1 MSSGCHIYFLTY
13 LSTGCHKYKGVMLL
27 FSLHEKM
34 HLKNVDNDI
43 LAIGELL
50 IDMVGTTNRGILTY
64 HQFFG
69 GSPANIAM
77 NTKKLGLNSL
87 VCASVGDDRL
97 GEFLKDTLQLADIDT
112 TYIQTVPEAT
122 SMVVLNQSNGTPT
135 PIFYRAAD
143 YKIKYNKK
151 LEKAVDNS
159 KIIHFSTW
167 PLSMSPAKDSLMR
180 VLQSARQKGGLV
192 CFDPN
197 YHPAHWQNP
206 EAGKEEVK
214 SVIGMVDI
222 VKPSEDDAE
231 RLFGADSHE
240 TQIKRFH
247 DLGAKLVIM
256 TLGKDGLIASD
267 GDTLHKL
274 PSLADKVT
282 NTTGAGDAFWSGFYA
297 AIVNG
302 YSIKG
307 ACSYGSAASAF
318 KLKHLSSI
326 AELPRLE
333 KLKELYRL

>member
-1 MSSGCHIYFLTY
+1 MYCIDEKIYLQNT
-13 LSTGCHKYKGVMLL
+13 S
-27 FSLHEKM
+27 
-34 HLKNVDNDI
+34 NDI

-77 NTKKLGLNSL
+77 NTKRLGLNSL
-87 VCASVGDDRL
+87 VCAAVGDDRL
-97 GEFLKDTLQLADIDT
+97 GDFLKSTLELAEIDT
-112 TYIQTVPEAT
+112 SHIQTVPEAT

-143 YKIKYNKK
+143 YRIKYDEK
-151 LEKAVDNS
+151 LEKAVEES

-180 VLQSARQKGGLV
+180 VLENAKQKRALA

-197 YHPAHWQNP
+197 YHPAHWENP

-214 SVIGMVDI
+214 SIISMVDI

-231 RLFGADSHE
+231 RLFGANSHE
-240 TQIKRFH
+240 VQIEKFLC
-247 DLGAKLVIM
+247 LGAKLVIM
-256 TLGKDGLIASD
+256 TLGKDGLLVSD
-267 GDTLHKL
+267 GSAIHSL

-302 YSIKG
+302 YSVWES
-307 ACSYGSAASAF
+307 CQYGSAASAF

-326 AELPRLE
+326 AELPRFE
-333 KLKELYRL
+333 KLKELYGL

>member
-1 MSSGCHIYFLTY
+1 MSSGYYIYFLTY
-13 LSTGCHKYKGVMLL
+13 MSSGCQIIEGVILL
-27 FSLHEKM
+27 FSLVEKID
-34 HLKNVDNDI
+34 LKNVSNDI
-43 LAIGELL
+43 LAVGELL
-50 IDMVGTTNRGILTY
+50 IDMVGATNRGILTY

-77 NTKKLGLNSL
+77 NTKRLGLNSL

-97 GEFLKDTLQLADIDT
+97 GDFLKDTLQLAEIDT
-112 TYIQTVPEAT
+112 SYIQTVPEAT
-122 SMVVLNQSNGTPT
+122 SMVVLNQSNGTPA

-143 YKIKYNKK
+143 YQIVHNEK
-151 LEKAVDNS
+151 LEKAVENS

-167 PLSMSPAKDSLMR
+167 PLSMSPAKDSLMC
-180 VLQSARQKGGLV
+180 VLENARQKEGLV

-214 SVIGMVDI
+214 SIIGMVDI
-222 VKPSEDDAE
+222 IKPSEDDAE

-267 GDTLHKL
+267 GKVLHNL

-297 AIVNG
+297 AIVSG
-302 YSIKG
+302 YNVKE

-333 KLKELYRL
+333 KLKELYGL